1 MSREQSSWR
10 ILIKRIFSGQ
20 SLAAFAFQRVVQA
33 IPSVFAVITI
43 GFILLNLA
51 PGDPVN
57 YILGDSG
64 DAELAARV
72 RARLG
77 LDAPLHV
84 RYFTYVSSILKGQL
98 GRSYIYGRPVSEM
111 ISKRIPATLLLFTA
125 QFVLSSI
132 LGIGL
137 GVFAAH
143 RKGSIWDKLTIAL
156 SVLWYS
162 TPVFWSGQLL
172 LLFFSLH
179 LGIFPS
185 YGMRSIQAPAEGIGR
200 ILDIASH
207 LTLPMI
213 AFALLNLALIARLTR
228 SSMVETLRE
237 DYILTAR
244 AKGIPEGTVIRR
256 HALRNTLL
264 PVVTVQGMMIGQSMA
279 GAILTETV
287 FSWPGLGRLM
297 YDAIVARD
305 YPVVLGLFIL
315 VSSVVILANLLTD
328 LLYALLDP
336 RVRLK

>member
-1 MSREQSSWR
+1 MRKRMSE
-10 ILIKRIFSGQ
+10 Q
-20 SLAAFAFQRVVQA
+20 SLAFFAFQRAAQA
-33 IPSVFAVITI
+33 IPSVLAVITI

-64 DAELAARV
+64 DAELVARV
-72 RARLG
+72 RERLG

-84 RYFTYVSSILKGQL
+84 RFFTYVSSVFKGQL
-98 GRSYIYGRPVSEM
+98 GKSYIYGRPVSDM
-111 ISKRIPATLLLFTA
+111 IAERIPATLLLFTA
-125 QFVLSSI
+125 QFILSSS

-137 GVFAAH
+137 GVFSAN
-143 RKGSIWDKLTIAL
+143 RKGSWWDKITITL

-162 TPVFWSGQLL
+162 IPVFWSGQLL
-172 LLFFSLH
+172 LLFFALR
-179 LGIFPS
+179 LDLFPS
-185 YGMRSIQAPAEGIGR
+185 FGMRSIEAPPEGIGR
-200 ILDIASH
+200 ILDIAAH
-207 LTLPMI
+207 LTLPTI
-213 AFALLNLALIARLTR
+213 AFALLNLALITRLTR
-228 SSMVETLRE
+228 ASMVETLRE

-244 AKGIPEGTVIRR
+244 AKGLPEGTVVRR

-264 PVVTVQGMMIGQSMA
+264 PVVTVQGMMLGQSMA

-297 YDAIVARD
+297 YDSIVARD
-305 YPVVLGLFIL
+305 YPVILGLFIL
-315 VSSVVILANLLTD
+315 ISSVVIFANLLTD